1 MEKND
6 RCIVF
11 LSNIRGNLD
20 GLLGVVRA
28 VCGDKDPFDQSSR
41 SPFPEPE
48 FRMCPY
54 FWDLTNVPTLI
65 FKSIKADLSAL
76 SRES

>member
-48 FRMCPY
+48 FRKCHLFLGFHECLHPN
-54 FWDLTNVPTLI
+54 FQVH
-65 FKSIKADLSAL
+65 
-76 SRES
+76 